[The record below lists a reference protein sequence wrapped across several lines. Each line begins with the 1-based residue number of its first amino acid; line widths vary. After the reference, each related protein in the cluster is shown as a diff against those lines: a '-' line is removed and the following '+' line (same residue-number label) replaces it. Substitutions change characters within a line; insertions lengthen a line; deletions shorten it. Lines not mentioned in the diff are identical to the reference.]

1 MDTKSQK
8 VHTIDPRGDLLLRVG
23 TQRKL
28 EDGNDDDTKI
38 ENGDKGH
45 ADEDETRCFLVCS
58 RALSRVSPVFDR
70 MIHGPFAEAKPEDGK
85 DWVIELP
92 EDNPSAMELF
102 LNISHG
108 HLQKAPRA
116 LSMHALYDLTALTH
130 FYDSTPMLAPW
141 VRPWINALHDPTS
154 GPDDAVPKMVW
165 ISWELGHR
173 QMFEATVRRITMEG
187 PGSMFA
193 EGSMLQRLQMPSDV
207 IERICEARDETV
219 GALLDVFRSLTG
231 QLTVVDERPRW
242 CRHATYMGPH
252 RCESMILGSMTF
264 CLTRAG
270 LWPIPEDAGDV
281 EHSILGLY
289 EVLSNLVIHD
299 IGQPVRG
306 EGDHAGCNPRDFL
319 MDQMKEVLTKMPTPL
334 RESDR
339 EQLAAQAKKLHMS

>member
-1 MDTKSQK
+1 M
-8 VHTIDPRGDLLLRVG
+8 LRVG

-28 EDGNDDDTKI
+28 EDGKDDDAKI
-38 ENGDKGH
+38 ENGDKVH
-45 ADEDETRCFLVCS
+45 DDKDETRCFLVCS

-92 EDNPSAMELF
+92 EDKPSAMELF

-207 IERICEARDETV
+207 IGKAPGSFPASRFGTDTTDRAHLRGAGRDC
-219 GALLDVFRSLTG
+219 G
-231 QLTVVDERPRW
+231 
-242 CRHATYMGPH
+242 
-252 RCESMILGSMTF
+252 
-264 CLTRAG
+264 RA
-270 LWPIPEDAGDV
+270 
-281 EHSILGLY
+281 S
-289 EVLSNLVIHD
+289 
-299 IGQPVRG
+299 
-306 EGDHAGCNPRDFL
+306 
-319 MDQMKEVLTKMPTPL
+319 
-334 RESDR
+334 
-339 EQLAAQAKKLHMS
+339 